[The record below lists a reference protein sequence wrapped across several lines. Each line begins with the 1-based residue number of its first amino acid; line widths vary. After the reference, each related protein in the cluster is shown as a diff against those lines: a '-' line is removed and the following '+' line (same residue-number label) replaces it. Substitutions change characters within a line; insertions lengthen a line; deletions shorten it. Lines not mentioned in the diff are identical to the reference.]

1 MAMSQR
7 RSLPASGGFTYI
19 GVLILI
25 AIIGL
30 VSTATLYVGKIQQRR
45 AAEEELLNIGLEF
58 RQALIAYANS
68 TPFGFSRS
76 PSSLQDLLKD
86 PRFPAARRYLR
97 KLYVDPM
104 TGKAEW
110 ATVRTIDG
118 RGIIGVYS
126 LSAQQPAKIGNFPAE
141 LAAFGGRTSYRE
153 WKFSVPEQMELNP
166 AGLDLPEDAS
176 VANPGNAGN

>member
-1 MAMSQR
+1 MSPHR
-7 RSLPASGGFTYI
+7 PLTADDGFTYI

-30 VSTATLYVGKIQQRR
+30 VSTSTLYVGKIQQRR
-45 AAEEELLNIGLEF
+45 AAEEELLNIGMEF

-86 PRFPAARRYLR
+86 PRFPNPRRYLR
-97 KLYVDPM
+97 KLYIDPM

-118 RGIIGVYS
+118 RGIIGVHS
-126 LSAQQPAKIGNFPAE
+126 LSAEKPVKIGNFPAE
-141 LAAFGGRTSYRE
+141 LAALGNRSAYRD
-153 WKFSVPEQMELNP
+153 WKFMVPDEMQLNP

-176 VANPGNAGN
+176 LANPGKAGN